1 MKKRDYVIYI
11 FIFMIIFSFQ
21 IKQIDGETITGEATN
36 ANLAISISVI
46 GAPSISIISPENETY
61 ITSTNLLLNYSEE
74 NADNL
79 WYNLD
84 NGENVSLTSPVYFNS
99 TEGTH
104 ILYLY
109 ANNSHGKSST
119 NIIFTINLSN
129 FRVYYSKYTDSN
141 KGGSTNFNI
150 SSYENMQNLSKI
162 ILENTN
168 YGKIEFNTAINLIE
182 DHNPDDNE
190 LDLDSYTEI
199 SSNRI
204 EINSTALPNF
214 NKSATL
220 YLYNLTF
227 SNPRILRDGS
237 VCPST
242 ICTEQGYSSETGT
255 LIFNVTHFTIYS
267 AEETPTGVVI
277 KGGGGGGG
285 GGKKDF
291 SIDKETISVTL
302 KQGGTEKDFFIIKNT
317 GNKEL
322 DFTIQTENIE
332 EFLKISESDFSL
344 NAGESKTIVLDFLS
358 RAEVIPNLYLGKLI
372 IKGDGI
378 EKEILVSVEVESR
391 SPIFDVKIEIPKR
404 FLYLM
409 PGEELISNIKIF
421 NLERETT
428 TDVFVEYIIKDEEEN
443 EILCE
448 TETIFVETQTSFTKS
463 FEIPRNIKSGPYIF
477 YVRTSYN
484 GEIASST
491 AWFNIG
497 KTSFMS
503 FILRNLNIIGIILGI
518 ISTFII
524 LIVILRKLNKIK
536 ITPIKKV
543 LKKKSIKKEE
553 REGFRYYKQRIR
565 KGIEK
570 NKK

>member
-1 MKKRDYVIYI
+1 
-11 FIFMIIFSFQ
+11 MIIFSFQ

-84 NGENVSLTSPVYFNS
+84 NGENVSLTSSVYFNS

-109 ANNSHGKSST
+109 ANNSHGEGST

-129 FRVYYSKYTDSN
+129 FRVYYSEYANSN

-150 SSYENMQNLSKI
+150 SSYENMQNLSGI
-162 ILENTN
+162 VLENTN

>member
-84 NGENVSLTSPVYFNS
+84 NGENVSLTSSVYFNS

-109 ANNSHGKSST
+109 ANNSHGEGST

-129 FRVYYSKYTDSN
+129 FRVYYSEYANSN

-150 SSYENMQNLSKI
+150 SSYENMQNLSGI
-162 ILENTN
+162 VLENTN

>member
-84 NGENVSLTSPVYFNS
+84 NGENVSLTSSVYFNS

-109 ANNSHGKSST
+109 ANNSHGEGST

-129 FRVYYSKYTDSN
+129 FRVYYSEYANSN

-150 SSYENMQNLSKI
+150 SSYENMQNLSGI
-162 ILENTN
+162 VLENTN

-277 KGGGGGGG
+277 KGGNGGGG

>member
-84 NGENVSLTSPVYFNS
+84 NGENVSLTSSVYFNS

-109 ANNSHGKSST
+109 ANNSHGESST

-150 SSYENMQNLSKI
+150 SSYENMQNLSEI

-168 YGKIEFNTAINLIE
+168 YGKIEFNKAINLTK
-182 DHNPDDNE
+182 DYNPDDNE

-277 KGGGGGGG
+277 KGGSGGGG